1 MLLRSLHL
9 EVQYEACELIKDLM
23 QYDVQHSLL
32 KGLVALLK
40 PTKDEIKDSSET
52 SFTGSMRDLYLAHGC
67 HFEAAYKI
75 IFKPGVMCSC
85 TVKYLHYSFKS
96 QRDQCQFSPNTGK
109 LPTYSSP
116 KLTLTLTSHL
126 GQNDG
131 LGEGRW
137 AVSPKT

>member
-52 SFTGSMRDLYLAHGC
+52 SFTGLMRDLYLAHGC

-96 QRDQCQFSPNTGK
+96 QEGSMPIFS
-109 LPTYSSP
+109 
-116 KLTLTLTSHL
+116 
-126 GQNDG
+126 
-131 LGEGRW
+131 
-137 AVSPKT
+137 